1 MTSTVRLIVAGAAA
15 VVAFDALASAVS
27 RATGI
32 SYTWAS
38 LGSWILYAGTGYLV
52 ARSAPVSAVRMAAIA
67 GAVLG
72 ATDASIGWAISWM
85 IGPGRMPEELTP
97 ARWVWTLIFM
107 MAMAAGIAALGG
119 RFGRP
124 HSDTV

>member
-38 LGSWILYAGTGYLV
+38 LGS
-52 ARSAPVSAVRMAAIA
+52 
-67 GAVLG
+67 
-72 ATDASIGWAISWM
+72 
-85 IGPGRMPEELTP
+85 
-97 ARWVWTLIFM
+97 
-107 MAMAAGIAALGG
+107 
-119 RFGRP
+119 
-124 HSDTV
+124 